1 FIFCLGEISP
11 PFLLVIKREKKVTE
25 REEQLQAYYR
35 ERGGKVKGRRRKE
48 AAYPFTESI
57 CGRNGRGGFLPFYC
71 FTDLIEA
78 VPSGEKH
85 NNRRRHHR
93 LPRTR
98 GKEVDFR
105 LRLSPGSCN

>member
-35 ERGGKVKGRRRKE
+35 ERGGKLKGRRRKE
-48 AAYPFTESI
+48 SDYPFTESI
-57 CGRNGRGGFLPFYC
+57 CGRNGRGGFLPFNR
-71 FTDLIEA
+71 FTDLIED

-85 NNRRRHHR
+85 NNSHQKSPHI
-93 LPRTR
+93 PNFKQIEIPNYKQVDDPTR
-98 GKEVDFR
+98 
-105 LRLSPGSCN
+105 